1 MPLTSDTN
9 QSMSL
14 EQIRTEYFGGSY
26 TGPISMNQLYRGG
39 SYVDSTKEVTDAISG
54 RPSYTFNGV
63 ADRDNSSFGY
73 GYSNRYMYGNLHTY
87 SGGIGAG
94 GTFAYGY
101 IYNNQALSSVF
112 NTRIINNGGIYG
124 SNYVSGGYADY
135 ILMHM
140 GTTGSVYQQGSVNQ
154 ATEILTATMSR
165 AGTYY
170 VLAKSNDGAGTLKI
184 EVNTGSGF
192 STVYNTTQ
200 LTTTLSSKYTFNA
213 SVGDQI
219 RFTLYGNTEQI
230 SRHYFLSTS
239 STGADKTINLNTSVP
254 DGTTGNETISLGNFY
269 GGENA

>member
-26 TGPISMNQLYRGG
+26 TGSISMNQLYRGG
-39 SYVDSTKEVTDAISG
+39 SYVDTTKEITNAISG

-94 GTFAYGY
+94 GTYAYGY

-112 NTRIINNGGIYG
+112 NTRLINNGGTYG
-124 SNYVSGGYADY
+124 ANYTSGGHADY

-140 GTTGSVYQQGSVNQ
+140 GTTGNINQQGSVTQ
-154 ATEILTATMSR
+154 ATEILTATMSK

-170 VLAKSNDGAGTLKI
+170 VVAQSDGAGTLKI

-219 RFTLYGNTEQI
+219 KITLFGNTEQI
-230 SRHYFLSTS
+230 ARYYYLSTS
-239 STGADKTINLNTSVP
+239 STGPDKTMNVNTSVP
-254 DGTTGNETISLGNFY
+254 DGSAGNETISLGNFY